1 MEEKQLEPLETISEI
16 RSMMER
22 SSRFLSLNGLSGVF
36 AGLFAL
42 VGAIAASWYL
52 NNSLIYISDI
62 QDCTV
67 IIKQNDY
74 IFFFADAF
82 FVLLASIAVALFF
95 SLRKAKKNGLAIWD
109 KLTKRLLINFL
120 IPLTTGGLFCLILL
134 NNGVVGLIAP
144 SMRIFYGL
152 ALVNASK
159 YTYNNLMT
167 LGIIEAIIGLASA
180 VFIGYGLL
188 FWAIGFGIVHIIY
201 GIVMYYKY
209 EK

>member
-1 MEEKQLEPLETISEI
+1 
-16 RSMMER
+16 
-22 SSRFLSLNGLSGVF
+22 
-36 AGLFAL
+36 

-52 NNSLIYISDI
+52 NNSIIYISDI
-62 QDCTV
+62 QDSTV

-120 IPLTTGGLFCLILL
+120 IPITTGGLFCLILL

-144 SMRIFYGL
+144 SMLIFYGL